1 MRWEWKVHLANVVT
15 STNQTEDT
23 GLWFTLKIQI
33 ILQQLPILK
42 WTFGHHPVRECNPH
56 ITLLGE
62 HPGKN
67 FSKPERSKHTHTCLK
82 LQMWRRTF
90 PFPSFWQDQPA
101 SPFHWAALPWTCRG
115 RWRPLAGL
123 VYLAWNLYNFIHF
136 YKNSFFLLSI
146 MECAPKVHFCE
157 AFESYLFGTPFAKPP
172 SYKGYQALPTPFS
185 SPSKRATTF
194 HRRHL
199 IKFKI
204 FVNTQA
210 RAVKADFW
218 KALPKLPNSHLYPPF
233 LKGLSSFCE
242 ALFMPIGWF

>member
-1 MRWEWKVHLANVVT
+1 MEWATKV
-15 STNQTEDT
+15 
-23 GLWFTLKIQI
+23 
-33 ILQQLPILK
+33 
-42 WTFGHHPVRECNPH
+42 
-56 ITLLGE
+56 
-62 HPGKN
+62 
-67 FSKPERSKHTHTCLK
+67 
-82 LQMWRRTF
+82 
-90 PFPSFWQDQPA
+90 
-101 SPFHWAALPWTCRG
+101 
-115 RWRPLAGL
+115 
-123 VYLAWNLYNFIHF
+123 Y
-136 YKNSFFLLSI
+136 
-146 MECAPKVHFCE
+146 FCE

-204 FVNTQA
+204 FVNIQA

-242 ALFMPIGWF
+242 ALFMPIGWLNFKTILSLATNCTFRLHSSKFLPTLISIIIHHDYQIPIQPSSIHSISGCSI